1 MAKLIHRVGIWAALT
16 FVTHAAITCN
26 VLAQTNQDTKATT
39 SQGIEELPSVTGS
52 NQIPI
57 LNNRFRIDYEVK
69 ELTLVFF
76 RKPGSPAVVLV
87 KPDGSKIYST
97 TATANNV
104 YWYSDKTYDLIRLKE
119 PTPGPWQAVGKVLPE
134 SRIMVLTDINIK
146 VDPLPKDLMLGEQ
159 LKVTATL
166 VNGDKPIQ
174 TKDFRDLLQLK
185 VLMLSTQKEGMANAS
200 ETVFELA
207 TLDDDGNNFDERPR
221 DAVFTGEYRFV
232 MKAGEWMP
240 KYTIKTP
247 LYTRELIQD
256 PIIVS
261 EAPLAFEFVEGKGEQ
276 KHQLKYTITKG
287 VIDPNSVMIQGRV
300 IYPSGDVQTFTLA
313 ERKDAVRQLDI
324 GNVGNGNYRVEHVV
338 YGKTTSGRDFV
349 LNLTDQVLRII
360 ATQEPSPEPAAAE
373 APAKDVAKV
382 PEKPAEPV
390 PEPEPEFP
398 LVWVI
403 VGNLFILLGG
413 GAAVYIAM
421 NPEGFKGVSML
432 FKKLNPSSL
441 LKKNK
446 AAANDISMSDPSGQQ
461 VSVGADGAAAK
472 KSAKIKE
479 SDDILDLSLPDD

>member
-1 MAKLIHRVGIWAALT
+1 MAKLIQRLGWWAVLALLSHSALT
-16 FVTHAAITCN
+16 TN
-26 VLAQTNQDTKATT
+26 VLAQTSQETAVAK

-76 RKPGSPAVVLV
+76 RTPGSPAVVLV

-97 TATANNV
+97 TATANNM

-119 PTPGPWQAVGKVLPE
+119 PMPGPWQAVGKVLPE

-185 VLMLSTQKEGMANAS
+185 VLLLSTQKEGMANAHD
-200 ETVFELA
+200 TVFELA

-221 DAVFTGEYRFV
+221 DAVFTGEFRFA

-256 PIIVS
+256 PIVVS

-276 KHQLKYTITKG
+276 KHLLKYTITKG
-287 VIDPNSVMIQGRV
+287 VIDPGSVMVQGRV

-313 ERKDAVRQLDI
+313 EAKDSVRQLDI

-349 LNLTDQVLRII
+349 LNLTDQVLRIV
-360 ATQEPSPEPAAAE
+360 AKAEPEPAAAE
-373 APAKDVAKV
+373 VKATDTAKA

-398 LVWVI
+398 LIWVI

-413 GAAVYIAM
+413 GAAVYVAM
-421 NPEGFKGVSML
+421 NPDGFKGVSML

-446 AAANDISMSDPSGQQ
+446 ATSSEISMSDPSGQQ
-461 VSVGADGAAAK
+461 IPVATDASAAK